1 MWGMSPLPS
10 AVLKMIAVIT
20 MCPSSAMR
28 ACRASYNFRTNRSL
42 LGSCHV
48 TTLSSP
54 HRTPKPFRTTPQMYF
69 LHRWSLRWLLLHLR
83 TTHDK
88 HLLELTCLL
97 PTRATTF
104 GRLLL
109 TLALAHRVSTCYSL
123 ESISV
128 PALLCTGAEIG
139 YPSCHCRT
147 PNCRSEMTDSV
158 QVVEREWRTRN
169 RDQQLKLNY
178 RYSLF

>member
-1 MWGMSPLPS
+1 MNPLPS

-54 HRTPKPFRTTPQMYF
+54 HRTPNPSEQLPNYISCTADFSAVVAAA
-69 LHRWSLRWLLLHLR
+69 SLRS
-83 TTHDK
+83 THDK
-88 HLLELTCLL
+88 QLLELACLL
-97 PTRATTF
+97 PTHSTTF

-109 TLALAHRVSTCYSL
+109 VLALAHRATTCCSR

-128 PALLCTGAEIG
+128 PVLLCTGIEISLP
-139 YPSCHCRT
+139 PSY
-147 PNCRSEMTDSV
+147 S
-158 QVVEREWRTRN
+158 QVS
-169 RDQQLKLNY
+169 K
-178 RYSLF
+178 

>member
-1 MWGMSPLPS
+1 MWGMNPLPS

-28 ACRASYNFRTNRSL
+28 ACWASYNFRTNRSL

-69 LHRWSLRWLLLHLR
+69 LHRRISLRWLLLLHLR
-83 TTHDK
+83 STHDK
-88 HLLELTCLL
+88 QLLELTCLF
-97 PTRATTF
+97 PTRSTTF

-109 TLALAHRVSTCYSL
+109 TLALAHRASTCYSL

-128 PALLCTGAEIG
+128 PALLCTGIEIG
-139 YPSCHCRT
+139 YTSWHCCT

-158 QVVEREWRTRN
+158 QVVDREWRSRN
-169 RDQQLKLNY
+169 RYQQLRLT
-178 RYSLF
+178 L